1 MSKPFDLKFIPFSQ
15 LHISKLNMRHS
26 ETAPD
31 IDDILPS
38 VKERG
43 IRQPLIVRREGGT
56 AKKPK
61 YGVVAG
67 RRRHFCLAAIAAE
80 GTEIADV
87 PCCVMD
93 AKDDALAIETSI
105 IENVARLAPT
115 EMEQYEAFK
124 VLADKGQSVD
134 DIAAVFGITANSVK
148 RRLALGA
155 LIPDVKEAYTNQQ
168 IDAASIRVLTMA
180 TEEQQAAWLELFNSD
195 DYCPTGTHQ
204 LKAWLTGGGVITT
217 KVALFN
223 VAEYKG
229 TILTDL
235 FGEHG
240 QFADVEHFWE
250 AQNSAIAKEI
260 ETYKADGWKEVIL
273 GERGRHFPTYCHVHH
288 PKEQGGRI
296 YIETRD
302 SGEVLF
308 HEGYITDKEA
318 QTIRRAL
325 SNGQSTDAKASKTN
339 KPEMSGPMSDYM
351 NLHRHSI
358 ARAELIKRPDL
369 ALRLSV
375 AHMICGTRNWK
386 IDGVGPRSRKEE
398 TRASIEG
405 SKAEAILADERKAV
419 FDLLALKGD
428 HPQIYHR
435 HYSPHNLCEIFAR
448 LLKMDDADVLRV
460 QAFCLSEILAVDSP
474 EVEAIGLLTKPDFGD
489 YWSPDDAF
497 FDILR
502 DKPTINAMVKEIAGK
517 PCADGAVTDT
527 AKLQKQIIKNRIAG
541 HGVETASPDW
551 LPKWAAFPA
560 KPYKAVK
567 GCAPAEASR
576 GLEKLFSP
584 A

>member
-1 MSKPFDLKFIPFSQ
+1 MSKPFDLKFIPFSA
-15 LHISKLNMRHS
+15 LHISELNMRHS
-26 ETAPD
+26 DTAPD

-61 YGVVAG
+61 YGIVAG
-67 RRRHFCLAAIAAE
+67 RRRYFCLSAIAAD
-80 GTEIADV
+80 GIEIADV

-124 VLADKGQSVD
+124 TLADKGQSID

-148 RRLALGA
+148 RRLALGS
-155 LIPDVKEAYTNQQ
+155 LIPEVREAYTNQQ

-217 KVALFN
+217 EVALFN
-223 VAEYKG
+223 LAEYTG

-240 QFADVEHFWE
+240 QFADIEHFWE
-250 AQNSAIAKEI
+250 SQNAAIAKKV

-273 GERGRHFPTYCHVHH
+273 GERGSHFPTYCHVRH
-288 PKEQGGRI
+288 PKEQGGRV

-325 SNGQSTDAKASKTN
+325 SNGEAEGGKATKMS
-339 KPEMSGPMSDYM
+339 KPEMSGPMAEYM

-375 AHMICGTRNWK
+375 AHMICGARNWK
-386 IDGVGPRSRKEE
+386 LDGSGIRARKDES
-398 TRASIEG
+398 RASIEA
-405 SKAEAILADERKAV
+405 SKAEAILSDERQAV
-419 FDLLALKGD
+419 CDLLGLSQK
-428 HPQIYHR
+428 HPQIYYR
-435 HYSPHNLCEIFAR
+435 HENPYDVCEIFAR
-448 LLKMDDADVLRV
+448 LITLEDADILRI
-460 QAFCLSEILAVDSP
+460 QAFCLAETLAVDSS
-474 EVEAIGLLTKPDFGD
+474 EVEAIGILTAPDFGA

-502 DKPTINAMVKEIAGK
+502 DKPTINAMVKDIAGK
-517 PCADGAVTDT
+517 SVADSVVTDT
-527 AKLQKQIIKNRIAG
+527 AKQQKQIIKNRMAG
-541 HGVETASPDW
+541 HGVKDACPDW
-551 LPKWAAFPA
+551 LPRWAAFPA
-560 KPYKAVK
+560 KPYKAVN
-567 GCAPAEASR
+567 GCAPAER
-576 GLEKLFSP
+576 VRRIDKMFKP

>member
-15 LHISKLNMRHS
+15 LHISELNMRHS
-26 ETAPD
+26 ETAPE

-61 YGVVAG
+61 YGIVAG
-67 RRRHFCLAAIAAE
+67 RRRYFCLASLSE
-80 GTEIADV
+80 SGVEIPDV

-124 VLADKGQSVD
+124 VLADKGQSID
-134 DIAAVFGITANSVK
+134 DIAAVFGITPHSVK
-148 RRLALGA
+148 RRLALGS
-155 LIPDVKEAYTNQQ
+155 LIPDVREAYTNQQ
-168 IDAASIRVLTMA
+168 IDAASIRALTMA
-180 TEEQQAAWLELFNSD
+180 TEEQQAEWLALFNSD
-195 DYCPTGTHQ
+195 DYCPTGSQ
-204 LKAWLTGGGVITT
+204 LKSWLTGGGVITT
-217 KVALFN
+217 DKALFD
-223 VAEYKG
+223 VAEYSG
-229 TILTDL
+229 DILTDL

-240 QFADVEHFWE
+240 QFADTEHFWE
-250 AQNSAIAKEI
+250 SQNAAIAKAVDA
-260 ETYKADGWKEVIL
+260 YKADGWKEVIL
-273 GERGRHFPTYCHVHH
+273 GERGHYFPRYNHVQH
-288 PKEQGGRI
+288 PKDQGGRV
-296 YIETRD
+296 YVETRD
-302 SGEVLF
+302 SGEVTF
-308 HEGYITDKEA
+308 YEGYITDAEA
-318 QTIRRAL
+318 QKIRRAL
-325 SNGQSTDAKASKTN
+325 SNGEAEGGKASKTS

-375 AHMICGTRNWK
+375 AHMICGARNWK
-386 IDGVGPRSRKEE
+386 IDGKSPRSRKPE
-398 TRASIEG
+398 TQASVEG
-405 SKAEAILADERKAV
+405 SQAEAILAEERKAV
-419 FDLLALKGD
+419 FDLLGQKGD

-448 LLKMDDADVLRV
+448 LIALEDADVLRI
-460 QAFCLSEILAVDSP
+460 QTFCLSETLAVDSP
-474 EVEAIGLLTKPDFGD
+474 EIEAIGLLTTPNFGD

-517 PCADGAVTDT
+517 SCADGAVTDT
-527 AKLQKQIIKNRIAG
+527 AKLQKQIIKNRMAG
-541 HGVETASPDW
+541 RGVETASPNW
-551 LPKWAAFPA
+551 LPRWAAFPA

>member
-15 LHISKLNMRHS
+15 LHISELNMRHS
-26 ETAPD
+26 ETAPE

-38 VKERG
+38 VKTRG

-61 YGVVAG
+61 YGIVAG

-80 GTEIADV
+80 GVEIADV

-115 EMEQYEAFK
+115 EMEQYEAFSA
-124 VLADKGQSVD
+124 LAEKGQSIGE
-134 DIAAVFGITANSVK
+134 IAAVFGITANSVK

-155 LIPDVKEAYTNQQ
+155 LIPEVKEAYTNQQ

-217 KVALFN
+217 EVALFD
-223 VAEYKG
+223 VAEYTG

-250 AQNSAIAKEI
+250 SQNAAIAKEV

-288 PKEQGGRI
+288 PKEQGGRV

-302 SGEVLF
+302 NGEVLF

-325 SNGQSTDAKASKTN
+325 SNGQSEDAKASKTS
-339 KPEMSGPMSDYM
+339 KPEMSGPMADYM

-375 AHMICGTRNWK
+375 AHMICGARNWK
-386 IDGVGPRSRKEE
+386 IDGKSPRSRKPE
-398 TRASIEG
+398 TQASVEA
-405 SKAEAILADERKAV
+405 SKAEALLAEERQAV
-419 FDLLALKGD
+419 CDLLGLSME
-428 HPQIYHR
+428 HPQIYYR
-435 HYSPHNLCEIFAR
+435 YESPYDVCEIFAR
-448 LLKMDDADVLRV
+448 LIKLEDVKILRTLHRNSGKFV
-460 QAFCLSEILAVDSP
+460 NKYRTHKI
-474 EVEAIGLLTKPDFGD
+474 FGD
-489 YWSPDDAF
+489 CECY
-497 FDILR
+497 
-502 DKPTINAMVKEIAGK
+502 V
-517 PCADGAVTDT
+517 
-527 AKLQKQIIKNRIAG
+527 IIITVNR
-541 HGVETASPDW
+541 TT
-551 LPKWAAFPA
+551 L
-560 KPYKAVK
+560 
-567 GCAPAEASR
+567 
-576 GLEKLFSP
+576 
-584 A
+584 

>member
-26 ETAPD
+26 DTAPE

-61 YGVVAG
+61 YGIVAG
-67 RRRHFCLAAIAAE
+67 RRRYFCLSTMAEE
-80 GTEIADV
+80 GTKIPDV

-124 VLADKGQSVD
+124 VLSDKGQSID

-155 LIPDVKEAYTNQQ
+155 LIPDVRDAYTNQQ
-168 IDAASIRVLTMA
+168 IDAASIRALTMA
-180 TEEQQAAWLELFNSD
+180 TEEQQTEWLTLFNSD
-195 DYCPTGTHQ
+195 DYCPTGNH

-217 KVALFN
+217 DKALFDVN
-223 VAEYKG
+223 EYTG

-240 QFADVEHFWE
+240 QFADTEHFWE
-250 AQNSAIAKEI
+250 SQNAAVAEAV
-260 ETYKADGWKEVIL
+260 EAYKANGWKEVIL
-273 GERGRHFPTYCHVHH
+273 GERGHYFPRYNHVLH
-288 PKEQGGRI
+288 PKEQGGRVYVEI
-296 YIETRD
+296 RD
-302 SGEVLF
+302 SGEVTF
-308 HEGYITDKEA
+308 FEGYITDAEA
-318 QTIRRAL
+318 QKIRRAL
-325 SNGQSTDAKASKTN
+325 SNGEAEGAKASKTS
-339 KPEMSGPMSDYM
+339 KPEMSGPMSEYM

-375 AHMICGTRNWK
+375 AHMICGSHKWK
-386 IDGVGPRSRKEE
+386 IDGKSPRSRKDE
-398 TRASIEG
+398 TRASVES
-405 SKAEAILADERKAV
+405 SKAEGLLADERQAV
-419 FDLLALKGD
+419 CDLLGLKGD
-428 HPQIYHR
+428 NPEIYHR

-448 LLKMDDADVLRV
+448 LISLEDADVLRV
-460 QAFCLSEILAVDSP
+460 QAFCLCETLAVDSP
-474 EVEAIGLLTKPDFGD
+474 EVEAIGLLSKPDFGD

-517 PCADGAVTDT
+517 SCADGAVTDT
-527 AKLQKQIIKNRIAG
+527 AKLQKQIIKNRMAG
-541 HGVETASPDW
+541 HGVEEASPDW
-551 LPKWAAFPA
+551 LPRWAAFPA

-567 GCAPAEASR
+567 GCSPAEASR

>member
-1 MSKPFDLKFIPFSQ
+1 
-15 LHISKLNMRHS
+15 
-26 ETAPD
+26 
-31 IDDILPS
+31 
-38 VKERG
+38 
-43 IRQPLIVRREGGT
+43 
-56 AKKPK
+56 
-61 YGVVAG
+61 
-67 RRRHFCLAAIAAE
+67 
-80 GTEIADV
+80 
-87 PCCVMD
+87 
-93 AKDDALAIETSI
+93 
-105 IENVARLAPT
+105 
-115 EMEQYEAFK
+115 MEQYEAFSA
-124 VLADKGQSVD
+124 LAEKGQSVD

-217 KVALFN
+217 EVALFN
-223 VAEYKG
+223 VAEYTG

-250 AQNSAIAKEI
+250 SQNAAIAKEV

-288 PKEQGGRI
+288 PKDQGGRV

-302 SGEVLF
+302 NGEVLF

-325 SNGQSTDAKASKTN
+325 SNGEAEGGKASKTS
-339 KPEMSGPMSDYM
+339 KPEMSGPMSEYM

-358 ARAELIKRPDL
+358 ARAELIKR
-369 ALRLSV
+369 
-375 AHMICGTRNWK
+375 
-386 IDGVGPRSRKEE
+386 
-398 TRASIEG
+398 
-405 SKAEAILADERKAV
+405 KAV
-419 FDLLALKGD
+419 CDLLGFSME
-428 HPQIYHR
+428 HPQIYYR
-435 HYSPHNLCEIFAR
+435 YDSPYDVCEIFAR
-448 LLKMDDADVLRV
+448 LLTLEDAEVLRI
-460 QAFCLSEILAVDSP
+460 QAFCLCETLAVGSS
-474 EVEAIGLLTKPDFGD
+474 EVEAIGFLTKPNFGD
-489 YWSPDDAF
+489 YWTPDDAF

-517 PCADGAVTDT
+517 SCADGAVTDT

-541 HGVETASPDW
+541 HGVEEASPDW
-551 LPKWAAFPA
+551 LPRWAAFLRP
-560 KPYKAVK
+560 KKSRISVRQSGKSKARSNHLAGFQSGK
-567 GCAPAEASR
+567 FR
-576 GLEKLFSP
+576 
-584 A
+584 

>member
-26 ETAPD
+26 ETAPE

-61 YGVVAG
+61 YGIVAG

-80 GTEIADV
+80 GIEIADV

-115 EMEQYEAFK
+115 EMEQYEAFSA
-124 VLADKGQSVD
+124 LAEKGQSVD

-155 LIPDVKEAYTNQQ
+155 LIPEVKEAYTNQQ

-195 DYCPTGTHQ
+195 DYCPTGQQ
-204 LKAWLTGGGVITT
+204 LKAWLTGGGVIITE
-217 KVALFN
+217 VALFN
-223 VAEYKG
+223 VAEYTG

-240 QFADVEHFWE
+240 QFADIEHFWE
-250 AQNSAIAKEI
+250 AQNAAIVKEV

-273 GERGRHFPTYCHVHH
+273 GERGRQFPTYCHVHH
-288 PKEQGGRI
+288 PKEQGGRV

-325 SNGQSTDAKASKTN
+325 SNGEAEGGKASKTS

-375 AHMICGTRNWK
+375 AHMICGARNWK
-386 IDGVGPRSRKEE
+386 IDGKSPRSRKEE
-398 TRASIEG
+398 TRASVEG
-405 SKAEAILADERKAV
+405 SKAEAILAEERKAV
-419 FDLLALKGD
+419 CDLLELKGK
-428 HPQIYHR
+428 HSEIYHR

-448 LLKMDDADVLRV
+448 LITLEDADVLRV
-460 QAFCLSEILAVDSP
+460 QAFCLCETLAFDSP

-517 PCADGAVTDT
+517 SCADGAVTDT

-584 A
+584 T

>member
-1 MSKPFDLKFIPFSQ
+1 MSKPFDLKFIPFST
-15 LHISKLNMRHS
+15 LHISQLNMRHS

-31 IDDILPS
+31 IEDILPS

-61 YGVVAG
+61 YGIVAG
-67 RRRHFCLAAIAAE
+67 RRRYFCLSAIAAE
-80 GTEIADV
+80 GIEIADV

-124 VLADKGQSVD
+124 VLSDKGQSVD
-134 DIAAVFGITANSVK
+134 DIAAVFGITPQSVK

-155 LIPDVKEAYTNQQ
+155 LLPDVREAYTNQQ
-168 IDAASIRVLTMA
+168 IDAASIRALTMA
-180 TEEQQAAWLELFNSD
+180 TEEQQTEWLALFNSD
-195 DYCPTGTHQ
+195 DYCPTGNQ

-217 KVALFN
+217 DKALFDVN
-223 VAEYKG
+223 EYSG

-240 QFADVEHFWE
+240 QFADTEHFWE
-250 AQNSAIAKEI
+250 SQNAAIAEAV
-260 ETYKADGWKEVIL
+260 EAYKADGWKEVIL
-273 GERGRHFPTYCHVHH
+273 GERGHYFPRYNHVLH
-288 PKEQGGRI
+288 PKDQGGRVYVEI
-296 YIETRD
+296 RD
-302 SGEVLF
+302 SGEVTF
-308 HEGYITDKEA
+308 YEGYITDAEA
-318 QTIRRAL
+318 QKIRRAL
-325 SNGQSTDAKASKTN
+325 SSGEAEGAKATTTS

-375 AHMICGTRNWK
+375 AHMICGARNWK
-386 IDGVGPRSRKEE
+386 IDGKSPRSRKPE
-398 TRASIEG
+398 TQASVEA
-405 SKAEAILADERKAV
+405 SKAEAILAEERQAV
-419 FDLLALKGD
+419 CDLLGLSME
-428 HPQIYHR
+428 HPQIYYR
-435 HYSPHNLCEIFAR
+435 HHSPYDVCEIFAR
-448 LLKMDDADVLRV
+448 LLTLEDAEVLRI
-460 QAFCLSEILAVDSP
+460 QAFCLSETLAVDSS
-474 EVEAIGLLTKPDFGD
+474 EVEAIGILTSPDFGD

-502 DKPTINAMVKEIAGK
+502 DKPTINAMVKDIAGK
-517 PCADGAVTDT
+517 SVADSAVTDT

-541 HGVETASPDW
+541 HGVKKASPDW
-551 LPKWAAFPA
+551 LPRWAAFPA
-560 KPYKAVK
+560 KPYKAID
-567 GCAPAEASR
+567 GCAPAERAR
-576 GLEKLFSP
+576 RIDKMFKP

>member
-38 VKERG
+38 VKTRG

-61 YGVVAG
+61 YGIVAG
-67 RRRHFCLAAIAAE
+67 RRRHFCLTALVEE
-80 GTEIADV
+80 GIEMADV

-124 VLADKGQSVD
+124 TLADKGQSVD
-134 DIAAVFGITANSVK
+134 DIAAVFGITPNSVK
-148 RRLALGA
+148 RRLALGS
-155 LIPDVKEAYTNQQ
+155 LIPDVREAYTNQQ

-180 TEEQQAAWLELFNSD
+180 TEQQQADWIALFNSD
-195 DYCPTGTHQ
+195 DYCPTGQQ

-217 KVALFN
+217 DKALFD
-223 VAEYKG
+223 VTTYSG

-240 QFADVEHFWE
+240 QFADTEHFWE
-250 AQNSAIAKEI
+250 AQNAAIAKAV
-260 ETYKADGWKEVIL
+260 ETYKEDGWKEVIL
-273 GERGRHFPTYCHVHH
+273 GERGHYFPQYSYVQH
-288 PKEQGGRI
+288 PKEQGGRVYGEI
-296 YIETRD
+296 RD
-302 SGEVLF
+302 SGEVTF
-308 HEGYITDKEA
+308 YEGFITDTEA

-325 SNGQSTDAKASKTN
+325 SNGQSESGKASKTN
-339 KPEMSGPMSDYM
+339 RPEMSGPMADYM

-369 ALRLSV
+369 ALRLAV
-375 AHMICGTRNWK
+375 AHMICGARNWK
-386 IDGVGPRSRKEE
+386 IDGSGSRSRKEE
-398 TRASIEG
+398 TRASIEA
-405 SKAEAILADERKAV
+405 SKAEGLLADERRAV
-419 FDLLALKGD
+419 FALLGLAGD

-435 HYSPHNLCEIFAR
+435 YASPYDVCEIFAR
-448 LLKMDDADVLRV
+448 LLGLSDTEVFRI
-460 QAFCLSEILAVDSP
+460 QAFCLAETLAVDSS
-474 EVEAIGLLTKPDFGD
+474 EVEAIGLLTAPDFGA
-489 YWSPDDAF
+489 YWTPDEAF
-497 FDILR
+497 FSLLR
-502 DKPTINAMVKEIAGK
+502 DKPTIHAMVKEIAGK
-517 PCADGAVTDT
+517 AVADGAVSDT
-527 AKLQKQIIKNRIAG
+527 AKVQKQIIKNRMAG
-541 HGVETASPDW
+541 HGVKEAKPDW
-551 LPKWAAFPA
+551 RPKWAEFPA
-560 KPYKAVK
+560 KPYKSVD
-567 GCAPAEASR
+567 GCAPALASR
-576 GLEKLFSP
+576 RIEKLFKP

>member
-15 LHISKLNMRHS
+15 LHISELNMRHS
-26 ETAPD
+26 ETAPE

-61 YGVVAG
+61 YGIVAG
-67 RRRHFCLAAIAAE
+67 RRRHFCLAAIAVE
-80 GTEIADV
+80 GVEIADV

-124 VLADKGQSVD
+124 ILADKGQSID

-155 LIPDVKEAYTNQQ
+155 LIPEVKEAYTNQQ

-217 KVALFN
+217 ETALFD
-223 VAEYKG
+223 VTEYTG

-250 AQNSAIAKEI
+250 SQNAAIAEAVDA
-260 ETYKADGWKEVIL
+260 YKADGWKEVIL

-288 PKEQGGRI
+288 PKEQGGRV

-302 SGEVLF
+302 NGEVLF

-325 SNGQSTDAKASKTN
+325 SNGQSEDAKASKTS
-339 KPEMSGPMSDYM
+339 KPEMSGPMADYM

-375 AHMICGTRNWK
+375 AHMICGARNWK
-386 IDGVGPRSRKEE
+386 IDGKSPRSRKPE
-398 TRASIEG
+398 TQASVEA
-405 SKAEAILADERKAV
+405 SKAEGLLAEERQAV
-419 FDLLALKGD
+419 CDLLGLSQE
-428 HPQIYHR
+428 HPQLYYR
-435 HYSPHNLCEIFAR
+435 YESPYDVCEIFAR
-448 LLKMDDADVLRV
+448 LLTLEDADVLRI
-460 QAFCLSEILAVDSP
+460 QAFCLCETLAVDSS
-474 EVEAIGLLTKPDFGD
+474 EVEAIGILTAPDFGE
-489 YWSPDDAF
+489 YWTPDDAF

-502 DKPTINAMVKEIAGK
+502 DKPTINAMVKDIAGK
-517 PCADGAVTDT
+517 SCADGAVTDT
-527 AKLQKQIIKNRIAG
+527 AKLQKQIIKNRMAG
-541 HGVETASPDW
+541 HGVKEASPDW
-551 LPKWAAFPA
+551 LPRWAAFPA
-560 KPYKAVK
+560 KPYKAVD
-567 GCAPAEASR
+567 GCAPAERAR
-576 GLEKLFSP
+576 RINKMFKP

>member
-1 MSKPFDLKFIPFSQ
+1 MSKPFDLKFIPFSA

-26 ETAPD
+26 ETAPE

-61 YGVVAG
+61 YGIVAG
-67 RRRHFCLAAIAAE
+67 RRRHFCLATIAAE
-80 GTEIADV
+80 GIEIADV

-115 EMEQYEAFK
+115 EMEQYEAFSA
-124 VLADKGQSVD
+124 LAKKGQSID

-155 LIPDVKEAYTNQQ
+155 LIPEVKEAYTNQQ

-195 DYCPTGTHQ
+195 DYCPTGQQ

-217 KVALFN
+217 EVALFN
-223 VAEYKG
+223 VAEYTG

-250 AQNSAIAKEI
+250 AQNAAIAKEV

-288 PKEQGGRI
+288 PKEQGGRV
-296 YIETRD
+296 YIEAREN
-302 SGEVLF
+302 GEVLF
-308 HEGYITDKEA
+308 HEGYITDAEA
-318 QTIRRAL
+318 QKIRNAL
-325 SNGQSTDAKASKTN
+325 KSGASETGEASKTS
-339 KPEMSGPMSDYM
+339 KPEMSGPMADYM

-375 AHMICGTRNWK
+375 AHMICGARNWK
-386 IDGVGPRSRKEE
+386 IDGKSPRSRKPE
-398 TRASIEG
+398 TQASVEA
-405 SKAEAILADERKAV
+405 SKAETLLAEERQAV
-419 FDLLALKGD
+419 CDLLGLTGE

-448 LLKMDDADVLRV
+448 LITLEDADVLRV
-460 QAFCLSEILAVDSP
+460 QAFCLCETLAVDSA
-474 EVEAIGLLTKPDFGD
+474 EVEAIGLLTTPDFGD

-497 FDILR
+497 FNILR

-517 PCADGAVTDT
+517 SCADGAVTDT
-527 AKLQKQIIKNRIAG
+527 AKLQKQIIKNRMAG

-551 LPKWAAFPA
+551 LPRWAAFPA

>member
-1 MSKPFDLKFIPFSQ
+1 MSKPFDLKFVPFTQ

-26 ETAPD
+26 DAAPN

-38 VKERG
+38 VKARG

-67 RRRHFCLAAIAAE
+67 RRRYFCLAAIADEVAD
-80 GTEIADV
+80 IADV
-87 PCCVMD
+87 PCCIMD

-124 VLADKGQSVD
+124 ALADKGTSID
-134 DIAAVFGITANSVK
+134 DIAAVFGITPNSVK
-148 RRLALGA
+148 RRLALGS
-155 LIPDVKEAYTNQQ
+155 LIPDVKHAYTNQQ

-180 TEEQQAAWLELFNSD
+180 SEEQQAQWLALFNSD
-195 DYCPTGTHQ
+195 DYCPTGQQ

-217 KVALFN
+217 DKALFD
-223 VAEYKG
+223 VSDYKG

-240 QFADVEHFWE
+240 QFADVEQFWE
-250 AQNSAIAKEI
+250 SQNAAIAQAVA
-260 ETYKADGWKEVIL
+260 TYKADGWKEVIL
-273 GERGRHFPTYCHVHH
+273 GERGEYFHRYSFASH
-288 PKEQGGRI
+288 PKDQGGRVYVEI
-296 YIETRD
+296 RND
-302 SGEVLF
+302 GEITF
-308 HEGYITDKEA
+308 HEGYITDAEA
-318 QTIRRAL
+318 QKIRRAL
-325 SNGQSTDAKASKTN
+325 QSGEGEGSKAASTN
-339 KPEMSGPMSDYM
+339 RPEMSGPMAEYM

-369 ALRLSV
+369 ALRLAV
-375 AHMICGTRNWK
+375 AHMICGAAHWK
-386 IDGVGPRSRKEE
+386 VERDEQRTRKEE
-398 TRASIEG
+398 TQASVEG
-405 SKAEAILADERKAV
+405 SKAEAIIAEERKAV
-419 FDLLALKGD
+419 FELLGLTGE

-435 HYSPHNLCEIFAR
+435 YASPFDLCEIFAR
-448 LLKMDDADVLRV
+448 LIPMEDAEVLCI
-460 QAFCLSEILAVDSP
+460 QTFCLCETLAVDSS
-474 EVEAIGLLTKPDFGD
+474 EIEAIGLLTQPDFRA
-489 YWSPDDAF
+489 YWTPDDAF
-497 FDILR
+497 FDLLR
-502 DKPTINAMVKEIAGK
+502 DKPTINAMVKDIAGK
-517 PCADGAVTDT
+517 SCADAAVSDT
-527 AKLQKQIIKNRIAG
+527 AKQQKQILKNRMAG
-541 HGVETASPDW
+541 HGVKDARPDW

-576 GLEKLFSP
+576 GLEKLFSL